1 MNPHPRK
8 PVARAAAGA
17 MIAVAL
23 TLAIPPAADA
33 DPPSWAP
40 AHGWRKKHDP
50 YYMGY
55 SGKNWDNDYGIM
67 SGRCNRAAVGAAVGA
82 VVGGAVGSQIGKGDG
97 RTVAIILGSV
107 FGAMIGANIGRDMD
121 QADRACFGHAL
132 ELARDN
138 SRVAWSNPDTGVDY
152 VVTPQRGFTYQNRPC
167 REYTTR
173 ITTANGRSETVS
185 GRACQNGEGVWET
198 LR

>member
-1 MNPHPRK
+1 MKPQPKNPFP
-8 PVARAAAGA
+8 RAASRA
-17 MIAVAL
+17 MLAVAL
-23 TLAIPPAADA
+23 TLAVPTAVYA

-50 YYMGY
+50 DYVGY
-55 SGKNWDNDYGIM
+55 TGKTWSNDYGVM

-82 VVGGAVGSQIGKGDG
+82 VVGSAVGSQIGKGDG
-97 RTVAIILGSV
+97 RNVAIILGSV

-132 ELARDN
+132 ELAKDN
-138 SRVAWSNPDTGVDY
+138 SKVTWSNPDTGVDY
-152 VVTPQRGFTYQNRPC
+152 VVTPQRGYTYRNQPC

-173 ITTANGRSETVS
+173 ITYSGRTETVP
-185 GRACQNGEGVWET
+185 GKACQNSEGVWDVI
-198 LR
+198 R